1 MKKALVT
8 ARIFGY
14 VSDQSFDIFKK
25 HNIEVVPNPYKGKR
39 LSEDELISLIRG
51 VDGLLT
57 GVDEVTSKVI
67 NAADKLKVISKFGT
81 GVDNIDVTAATKNG
95 IIVTN
100 APGMNSDAVADMA
113 FALMFSAARKIPFA
127 FDQVRQEKWPL
138 IVSTEVY
145 KKTLGLIGLGEIGK
159 CVAKRASGFDMEV
172 LAFEKIPDEKFTR
185 DNKIKLVPL
194 KQLLQASDFISI
206 HVPLTDETRNLIG
219 ETELE
224 MMKPNAVLINT
235 SRGGIVDE
243 DALYNGLRSG
253 KPAMAA
259 FDVLKEEPPRER
271 RLMELDNFIIT
282 PHISPFT
289 KEAIENAERLSAQ
302 NLIDVLNCRY
312 PTNIINPEALKQ
324 TDFKRRNLWN
334 INGEF

>member
-1 MKKALVT
+1 M
-8 ARIFGY
+8 
-14 VSDQSFDIFKK
+14 
-25 HNIEVVPNPYKGKR
+25 
-39 LSEDELISLIRG
+39 
-51 VDGLLT
+51 DGLLT

-113 FALMFSAARKIPFA
+113 FALMFSAARRIPFA
-127 FDQVRQEKWPL
+127 FDQVRQKKWPL

-159 CVAKRASGFDMEV
+159 RVAKRASGFDMEV
-172 LAFEKIPDEKFTR
+172 LAFEKIPDEKFIR

-312 PTNIINPEALKQ
+312 PTNIINPEASK
-324 TDFKRRNLWN
+324 
-334 INGEF
+334 